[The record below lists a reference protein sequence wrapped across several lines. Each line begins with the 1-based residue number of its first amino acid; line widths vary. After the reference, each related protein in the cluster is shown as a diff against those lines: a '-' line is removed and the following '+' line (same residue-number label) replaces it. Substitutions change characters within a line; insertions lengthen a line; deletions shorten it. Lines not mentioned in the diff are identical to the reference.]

1 MLRLFPPKQTTLFP
15 GTPELKEL
23 GNKLEELFLQ
33 EKILKDDV
41 ANNPSHPI
49 SYIKSHVF
57 SETIANIRQATKDYT
72 QQSTPTNRKQKITN
86 ILRYVDILKQIIEIS
101 LNTHKEILNYP
112 RNENKETAKNV
123 INAFITFAVCFTGYL
138 THSFIIFLNA
148 ALASYNLNHE
158 AQRFMK
164 LDDSRATSVRLF
176 EEVIMQ
182 LRDINCSMT
191 FALQREMRAEGM
203 VDLEREMPVPPAD
216 EPDYLLVR
224 SYSSPDE
231 GNPREPSAPVQW
243 RP

>member
-1 MLRLFPPKQTTLFP
+1 MQRLFPPTQTALFP

-23 GNKLEELFLQ
+23 GNKLEELFSQ
-33 EKILKDDV
+33 EKILKDDA

-49 SYIKSHVF
+49 SYIKSHIF
-57 SETIANIRQATKDYT
+57 SETIANIRQATKDFT
-72 QQSTPTNRKQKITN
+72 QQITPANRKQKINN
-86 ILRYVDILKQIIEIS
+86 ILRYVDILKQIIETS
-101 LNTHKEILNYP
+101 LNNNKEILNFP

-123 INAFITFAVCFTGYL
+123 LNALITFIVCFAGYL

-176 EEVIMQ
+176 EEIIAQ

-191 FALQREMRAEGM
+191 FALQRETRADGI
-203 VDLEREMPVPPAD
+203 VDLEQEMPVPPVD

-231 GNPREPSAPVQW
+231 EKSHEPSAPVQW